1 MYQYVDRPLSTLD
14 EGGRFLIW
22 SMRAWVTSLGKRNCP
37 AHLLAPAFARWNM
50 IGALQP
56 FHHTMLLLNR
66 DALDQLSFCPIGC
79 ERVSEHEAV
88 ILELVTSLRERGPQA
103 TRDTLELLVND
114 EAVGD
119 LLGTLSRLGAGMAV
133 AGIFPGN
140 RVTSNSED
148 RGD

>member
-14 EGGRFLIW
+14 EGCRFLIW
-22 SMRAWVTSLGKRNCP
+22 SMRAWVTSLGKRRCP
-37 AHLLAPAFARWNM
+37 AHLLAPAFAKWNM

-56 FHHTMLLLNR
+56 FHHTMLFLNR
-66 DALDQLSFCPIGC
+66 DALDQLSFCPISC

-103 TRDTLELLVND
+103 TRETLELMVVD

-119 LLGTLSRLGAGMAV
+119 LLDTLSRLGAAMAV
-133 AGIFPGN
+133 AGIFPGQPVPS
-140 RVTSNSED
+140 RSAGRE
-148 RGD
+148 